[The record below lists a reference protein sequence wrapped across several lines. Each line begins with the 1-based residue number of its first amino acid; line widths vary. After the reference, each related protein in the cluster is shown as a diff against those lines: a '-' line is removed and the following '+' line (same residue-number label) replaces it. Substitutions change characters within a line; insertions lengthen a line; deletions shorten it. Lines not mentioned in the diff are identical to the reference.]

1 MKKILINMICLT
13 LKFMPHLLEDNKTI
27 YIYEEEIS
35 KLNNKNIFRNEVAI
49 DIIESIE
56 NDSDERSAI
65 ININSGFAT
74 LNDYKIMDA
83 YKVNEENIDDINGLL
98 KGKKLFKKSDIK
110 KEANLAV
117 INLIRINEGNGTIF
131 NYKKF
136 KIDIVSNYIPII
148 NDYIFRFKTS
158 LGRNLTVLEIREYV
172 GNIVILINTSIKKIN
187 DGIGTKKDYENIGI
201 NNIDINLIYNINNYL
216 KDKNIKTPNKVR
228 YEIEKFLSALNKI
241 SIGVGTTNNY
251 KAIGLKLDVKR
262 IKVINSIVKRIY
274 ERDGETLS
282 LKEILDISE
291 SIINN
296 FFSENNSKKEVKNK
310 SLIINSILENEF
322 I

>member
-13 LKFMPHLLEDNKTI
+13 LKFMPHLLEDNKTT
-27 YIYEEEIS
+27 YIYEEKIS
-35 KLNNKNIFRNEVAI
+35 NLNNKNTFRNEVTV

-56 NDSDERSAI
+56 NDFDERSAI

-74 LNDYKIMDA
+74 LNDYKIIDA

-110 KEANLAV
+110 KEANSAV
-117 INLIRINEGNGTIF
+117 INIIRINEGNGTIF

-136 KIDIVSNYIPII
+136 KIDIVSNYLQII
-148 NDYIFRFKTS
+148 NDHILKLKTS

-172 GNIVILINTSIKKIN
+172 CNVVIIIDTSIKKIN
-187 DGIGTKKDYENIGI
+187 DGIGTKKDYENIGV
-201 NNIDINLIYNINNYL
+201 NNINIKLIYNINNYL
-216 KDKNIKTPNKVR
+216 KDKNIKTPNKIR
-228 YEIEKFLSALNKI
+228 YEIEKFLSALDKV
-241 SIGVGTTNNY
+241 SMGVGTANNY
-251 KAIGLKLDVKR
+251 KAIGLKLDIKR
-262 IKVINSIVKRIY
+262 IKIINSILKRIY
-274 ERDGETLS
+274 ERDRENLS

-291 SIINN
+291 SIIDN
-296 FFSENNSKKEVKNK
+296 FFYENNITKEVKNK
-310 SLIINSILENEF
+310 SLIITGKLENKF

>member
-110 KEANLAV
+110 KEANSAV
-117 INLIRINEGNGTIF
+117 INIIRINEGNGTIF

-136 KIDIVSNYIPII
+136 KIDIVSNYLPII

-262 IKVINSIVKRIY
+262 IKVINSILKRIY